1 MTITLEAETVTI
13 TTTNRLE
20 ELEAQID
27 IGLTTVWEA
36 AKEIRDDRLFELR
49 GFTTFDDYCRET
61 FNRGR
66 HAVEKL
72 WSAAEVAKTL
82 PSVNGVTPK
91 PSHIRE
97 LERIEDEPTRSQAW
111 QDAVETAPKGKVTAK
126 HVAAVVA
133 ATMPKPAADGG
144 EVATNGASWGNPID
158 EPEAFCPMAGE
169 VTVNPGKAKL
179 NQVVQQS
186 AEVQLRELV
195 QDIFNHP
202 FADKRMVEDFL
213 DRARE
218 LGVEYDV

>member
-13 TTTNRLE
+13 TTSNRLE

-27 IGLTTVWEA
+27 VGLATAWEA

-82 PSVNGVTPK
+82 PAVNGVTPK

-97 LERIEDEPTRSQAW
+97 LERIEDEPTRAEAW
-111 QDAVETAPKGKVTAK
+111 QQAVETAPKGKVTAK
-126 HVAAVVA
+126 HVASVVA
-133 ATMPKPAADGG
+133 ATMPSPEPVCSLPTEKP
-144 EVATNGASWGNPID
+144 VP
-158 EPEAFCPMAGE
+158 
-169 VTVNPGKAKL
+169 NPGKAKL
-179 NQVVQQS
+179 NQVVQMS
-186 AEVQLRELV
+186 VEKQLQELV
-195 QDIFNHP
+195 QDIFNYP
-202 FADKRMVEDFL
+202 FTDKRVIDDFL